1 MIASSREYGRNAAA
15 AGVRQMVLSHFR
27 AAMNSDSV
35 ESDVRE
41 RYSGPLVI
49 GADLMEIGV
58 QPVADHE
65 PAWPCHD
72 HSVSLAKDYLGF
84 LLPME

>member
-1 MIASSREYGRNAAA
+1 MAV
-15 AGVRQMVLSHFR
+15 GVRQLILSHFR

-41 RYSGPLVI
+41 HDSRRLVM
-49 GADLMEIGV
+49 GADLMEIEV

-72 HSVSLAKDYLGF
+72 HSISLAKDDFGL